1 MSKLL
6 VANWKMNP
14 LTEGGAIKLAKAS
27 DKKGVVVCPPFVF
40 LEAVGKVLKRAELGA
55 QDVFWDKGAFTPL
68 EISRSKRLS
77 PSRQKRES
85 GFLTG
90 FTGEVSVKE
99 LKTLGVKYVILGHS
113 ERRIKMGETDE
124 MVNKKVIAA
133 LKAGLKVILCVGEP
147 TRGKMRNERGQTR
160 KFAKQFVKNQLQ
172 KDLKSLGPK
181 AYALMPRL
189 IIAYEP
195 VWAISTNKNAKN
207 DTPED
212 AAEMIKFI
220 KQVLAPKAYVLAPKV
235 LYGGSVSAKTIGGFL
250 KQKEIDGF
258 LVGGASLRPQEFG
271 RIIKIAQKD
280 W

>member
-124 MVNKKVIAA
+124 MVNKKVRAA
-133 LKAGLKVILCVGEP
+133 LAAGIKPILCVGE
-147 TRGKMRNERGQTR
+147 NLAVR
-160 KFAKQFVKNQLQ
+160 KKGIAAAKKFVKNQLQ
-172 KDLKSLGPK
+172 KDLKNLGLR

-195 VWAISTNKNAKN
+195 VWAISTNKNAKS